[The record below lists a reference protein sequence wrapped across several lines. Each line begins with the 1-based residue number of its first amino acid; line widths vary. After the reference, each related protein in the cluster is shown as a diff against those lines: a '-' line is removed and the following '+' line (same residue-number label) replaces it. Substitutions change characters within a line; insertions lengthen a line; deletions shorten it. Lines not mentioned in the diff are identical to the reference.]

1 MTGNVAG
8 EVRRLHGDFATTL
21 CRSLSHGLRSV
32 GAQRHAGV
40 VRDLP
45 GMTVR
50 IEEDSGVAAPPPL
63 GGLAR
68 NRCAGRP
75 GFLDHRVDLGSRAH
89 VVREA
94 DAAPAAAVDD
104 SVVLGDLL
112 TPPEGEDEP
121 IGVEEDDL
129 LPVEPGLPAEALV
142 EGTRGIE
149 VANAERQE
157 ADPLVQRTTSQI

>member
-8 EVRRLHGDFATTL
+8 EVRRLRDEYASTL

-50 IEEDSGVAAPPPL
+50 VEEDSGVAAPPPL

-68 NRCAGRP
+68 NRRTGRP
-75 GFLDHRVDLGSRAH
+75 GFLDHRVDLGSRAP

-94 DAAPAAAVDD
+94 GPAPASAVDD
-104 SVVLGDLL
+104 AVVLGDLL
-112 TPPEGEDEP
+112 TPPEGENEP
-121 IGVEEDDL
+121 V
-129 LPVEPGLPAEALV
+129 
-142 EGTRGIE
+142 
-149 VANAERQE
+149 
-157 ADPLVQRTTSQI
+157 

>member
-8 EVRRLHGDFATTL
+8 EVRRLRDEYATTL

-40 VRDLP
+40 VCDLP

-63 GGLAR
+63 GELAR
-68 NRCAGRP
+68 NRRTRRP
-75 GFLDHRVDLGSRAH
+75 GFLDQCVGLGSRAH

-94 DAAPAAAVDD
+94 DAAPASAVDD
-104 SVVLGDLL
+104 AVVLGELF
-112 TPPEGEDEP
+112 TPPE
-121 IGVEEDDL
+121 
-129 LPVEPGLPAEALV
+129 
-142 EGTRGIE
+142 
-149 VANAERQE
+149 
-157 ADPLVQRTTSQI
+157 